1 MQVRIYQLSKTAM
14 QSGRALTRRW
24 VVEHEPADAKQVE
37 PLMGWTSS
45 GDTRQQLRLY
55 FESQAEAES
64 YARRNG
70 FMYSVE
76 QPHERKVRAKAY
88 GDNFRPDRLLTWTH

>member
-1 MQVRIYQLSKTAM
+1 MQVRIYRLSKTAM
-14 QSGRALTRRW
+14 QSGQGLNKRW
-24 VVEHEPADAKQVE
+24 VVEHEPTGAKRVE

-45 GDTRQQLRLY
+45 DDTRQQLRLF
-55 FESQAEAES
+55 FESQAEAEA

-70 FMYSVE
+70 LMYSVE
-76 QPHERKVRAKAY
+76 QPRERTVRAKAY

>member
-1 MQVRIYQLSKTAM
+1 MQVRIYRLSKTAM
-14 QSGRALTRRW
+14 QSGQGLSKRW
-24 VVEHEPADAKQVE
+24 VVEHEPTGAKRVE

-45 GDTRQQLRLY
+45 DDTRQQLRLF

-70 FMYSVE
+70 LMYSVE
-76 QPHERKVRAKAY
+76 QPRERKVRPKAY